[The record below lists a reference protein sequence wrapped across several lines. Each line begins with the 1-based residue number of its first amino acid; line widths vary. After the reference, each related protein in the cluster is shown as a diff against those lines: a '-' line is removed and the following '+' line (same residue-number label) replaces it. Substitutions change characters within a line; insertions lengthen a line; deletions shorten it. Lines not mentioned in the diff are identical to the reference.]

1 LIEGRGRDRP
11 QAKPVP
17 ITMARSNVQRR
28 AKTSDW
34 RALGAPVLATTGDD
48 PILVVAPDDEFR
60 AVLAREI
67 ESLPARVQLADDL
80 DRAEASHFDRPPHVV
95 LIAQQEI
102 DADAIEQRLAALRIR
117 TGDPDLV
124 PIAFGRA
131 PTRARRLALRQAG
144 VDLAL
149 FGRFGRHAL
158 RFQINRARASWARRA
173 PRGELRAPM
182 EWRTRIFS
190 SGRTK
195 EARCYSLSSGGAYF
209 VTPRPFVVGSEIAL
223 ELPIGR
229 RRLLVAGHVL
239 YTGTGDTSAN
249 HGLPRGMAIGF
260 DPLSERVQNVIRRG
274 ISASQRG
281 LQV

>member
-1 LIEGRGRDRP
+1 M
-11 QAKPVP
+11 QH
-17 ITMARSNVQRR
+17 R
-28 AKTSDW
+28 AKGSDL
-34 RALGAPVLATTGDD
+34 RALGAPGLASTGGD

-60 AVLAREI
+60 TVLAREI
-67 ESLPARVQLADDL
+67 ESLPARVRLADDL
-80 DRAEASHFDRPPHVV
+80 VQAEATRVDRPPHVV

-102 DADAIEQRLAALRIR
+102 DPDCIEQQLAALRIR
-117 TGDPDLV
+117 SGDPDLV

-131 PTRARRLALRQAG
+131 PTEARRQALREAG

-149 FGRFGRHAL
+149 FGRFGRNAL
-158 RFQINRARASWARRA
+158 RFQINRARASWSRRA

-239 YTGTGDTSAN
+239 YTSTGDTGAN

-260 DPLSERVQNVIRRG
+260 DPLSDRVQNVIRRG
-274 ISASQRG
+274 VSASQRG